1 MMRLIV
7 ETGPDRGT
15 VVDLTGEVVIGRG
28 PDCQLRLS
36 DQSASTRHCSVRV
49 DGDRVEIRDLGSTNG
64 TRVDGTKV
72 EGSRTIADGA
82 AISIGDSTIRL
93 QGDRGAMVAS
103 SRRRRSGAPSWP
115 APSPTLALPARL
127 PPRPTTTRRSC
138 SSSAPTPDRG
148 KHVALPA
155 TGSVGCD
162 RACRGCRPRAGGRAV
177 VGHHTRVSSGPDGL
191 RMQDLGSTNGTKLE
205 RRADGRDEA
214 ELGRR
219 ATRSAS
225 ARPSSPSRRPKAS
238 RRDRRRRP
246 CSRSRTGPAGALAGR
261 ARSPRLP
268 RAAARG
274 RR

>member
-49 DGDRVEIRDLGSTNG
+49 DGDRVEVRDLGSTNG

-93 QGDRGAMVAS
+93 QGDRGAMV
-103 SRRRRSGAPSWP
+103 GLVPTAPIGRTVVAGTVSDPGP
-115 APSPTLALPARL
+115 AGRL

-138 SSSAPTPDRG
+138 SSSAPARI
-148 KHVALPA
+148 AA
-155 TGSVGCD
+155 
-162 RACRGCRPRAGGRAV
+162 
-177 VGHHTRVSSGPDGL
+177 
-191 RMQDLGSTNGTKLE
+191 ST
-205 RRADGRDEA
+205 
-214 ELGRR
+214 
-219 ATRSAS
+219 
-225 ARPSSPSRRPKAS
+225 
-238 RRDRRRRP
+238 
-246 CSRSRTGPAGALAGR
+246 SRSRPP
-261 ARSPRLP
+261 ARS
-268 RAAARG
+268 
-274 RR
+274 